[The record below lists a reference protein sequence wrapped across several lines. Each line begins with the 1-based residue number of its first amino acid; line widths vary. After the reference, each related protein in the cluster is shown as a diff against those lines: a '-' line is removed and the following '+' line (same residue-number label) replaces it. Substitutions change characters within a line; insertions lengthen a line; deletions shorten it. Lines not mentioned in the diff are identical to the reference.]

1 MHHNDVCVDN
11 TRGEKQHS
19 RPVAS
24 LLIMDGCFSQILDLF
39 RGLTIGVPSGCLGS
53 SQWLSCLGETSIFKI
68 IFKII
73 MIVNVT
79 LWSKLEYTR

>member
-53 SQWLSCLGETSIFKI
+53 SQWLSREFPVVVLSI
-68 IFKII
+68 KII